1 MGCHVE
7 FDQLAGLESGQD
19 HLARY
24 LRNGNIERAVVAE
37 CPVTRIMAHS

>member
-19 HLARY
+19 HLTLY
-24 LRNGNIERAVVAE
+24 LRNGNIERAGAAE
-37 CPVTRIMAHS
+37 CPVTRIMADS